1 MGPQATAIAN
11 LLYKVIA
18 DSSAVDLEA
27 LVVLRGRRA
36 WTLYLDLT
44 VLNHDG
50 NLTDLAVFSAMA
62 VLSSFR
68 LPQTKVAS
76 DGKVSVIPA
85 DEQEPLAL
93 TIQHV
98 PFAVTFALIGSA
110 DVIAVD
116 PSRLEA
122 AAAAGTVTI
131 ICNEFE
137 EICGAQKVDGIGMQL
152 GQLLRCVRLAS
163 TSAADYGKTLSAAL
177 ARHRHARVQH
187 RVRRVAGGAATTPE
201 CSAYASGKGRM
212 VVVAMGRS
220 GDAVEVGSAACVTP
234 HLQGLAVRGL
244 EAEGGSAVSAS
255 SPMQGLDVRA
265 GSRGMNVEVSKTAS
279 AMPHMHEMRAAGN
292 SKARKDGS
300 PVSANPHT
308 QGGEMGA
315 GQKGSVQGGA
325 SFPIATTTAVALR
338 KAQQASSSGTAAAS
352 HLGQDEAR
360 EDGQLGDME
369 IDTNVGADLDAGRDR
384 KPPAARA
391 SLAGRRGE
399 SLQGDPQ
406 QGRKQG
412 KNKKRRSADRE
423 GVRVLASSGV
433 SAGPIDAQQGFDNFA
448 AIAQL
453 IAGPAG
459 AEQPTLEKGMKRRHA
474 KKKRQDMAQ

>member
-62 VLSSFR
+62 VFSSFR

-187 RVRRVAGGAATTPE
+187 RVRRVAGGATTTPE

-244 EAEGGSAVSAS
+244 EAEGGPAVSAS

-265 GSRGMNVEVSKTAS
+265 GSRGMNVEVGNAAS

-300 PVSANPHT
+300 PVSASPHT
-308 QGGEMGA
+308 QGVEMGA

-338 KAQQASSSGTAAAS
+338 KAQQASSSGTAAAF
-352 HLGQDEAR
+352 HIGQDEAR

-369 IDTNVGADLDAGRDR
+369 IDTNVDAGMDT
-384 KPPAARA
+384 KPPAASA

-399 SLQGDPQ
+399 WLQGDPQ

-433 SAGPIDAQQGFDNFA
+433 SAGPIDAQQGFDDFA

-474 KKKRQDMAQ
+474 KKKRQDMPQ